1 MSQDTI
7 TQRLQ
12 KASDALVAIGKT
24 PHAHQV
30 EGMKWMMTHEQAG
43 NGALLADDPGCGKTY
58 QALSLVISSPP
69 ATSTLVVVPTCII
82 EQWADAARALL
93 GTHAVYVHHGTRN
106 CETFPMARLVITTYG
121 VVRVEPTLSKKRWT
135 RIILDE
141 IHEIKSRRSKISKA
155 VMALQAPLRWGLSGT
170 PVQNTTEETANL
182 FRFVLG
188 LPSDTRDRI
197 DVPVLIGSHLLRR
210 RKEVVLKDTLPP
222 LEIHTITIPFSSDR
236 ERDFYLQVQ
245 RNVKREF
252 TQLADQCLT
261 ASEENVVKFELLLRL
276 RQASQHPQL
285 VLNGFSRK
293 YKRSFGKWLNKETG
307 EPLASSKHLHLLE
320 MLKGHP
326 EESAI
331 VFCQFTEE
339 MNILE
344 QLLADN
350 GFPCLR
356 LDGSMNSA
364 QRQEM
369 LQQCGGSVVN
379 NRQTLRAGDAG
390 ASLPRSLMKM
400 IGDYLRPPT
409 TLIQIKAGGVGLN
422 LQAFSRV
429 YINSPDWNPC
439 NEIQAMARSH
449 RLGQTRKVVVKR
461 LAIEAPEGETVI
473 DDRIMGVQ
481 ETKRN
486 LMADLLNEEE
496 LRCNGRRQTGKVG
509 LTSNDFKKLLK
520 C

>member
-1 MSQDTI
+1 
-7 TQRLQ
+7 
-12 KASDALVAIGKT
+12 
-24 PHAHQV
+24 
-30 EGMKWMMTHEQAG
+30 
-43 NGALLADDPGCGKTY
+43 
-58 QALSLVISSPP
+58 
-69 ATSTLVVVPTCII
+69 
-82 EQWADAARALL
+82 
-93 GTHAVYVHHGTRN
+93 
-106 CETFPMARLVITTYG
+106 
-121 VVRVEPTLSKKRWT
+121 
-135 RIILDE
+135 
-141 IHEIKSRRSKISKA
+141 
-155 VMALQAPLRWGLSGT
+155 
-170 PVQNTTEETANL
+170 
-182 FRFVLG
+182 
-188 LPSDTRDRI
+188 
-197 DVPVLIGSHLLRR
+197 
-210 RKEVVLKDTLPP
+210 
-222 LEIHTITIPFSSDR
+222 
-236 ERDFYLQVQ
+236 VQ